1 MVTWNCDD
9 TLVVTSLKNF
19 IIKVWNSND
28 AQLIH
33 ELKVKKKSNFK
44 VLTLISL
51 FILIRVIV
59 MKYLF

>member
-33 ELKVKKKSNFK
+33 ELKVKKKSNLKF
-44 VLTLISL
+44 
-51 FILIRVIV
+51 
-59 MKYLF
+59 

>member
-19 IIKVWNSND
+19 IIKVWNSSD

-33 ELKVKKKSNFK
+33 ELKVKKLYIGIAIPIF
-44 VLTLISL
+44 LC
-51 FILIRVIV
+51 
-59 MKYLF
+59 